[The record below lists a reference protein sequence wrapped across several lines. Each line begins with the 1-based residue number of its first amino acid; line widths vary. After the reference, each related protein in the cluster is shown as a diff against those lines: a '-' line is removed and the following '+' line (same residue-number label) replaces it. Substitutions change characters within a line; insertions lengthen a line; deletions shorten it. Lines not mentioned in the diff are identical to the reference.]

1 MQTINVYIPNFRF
14 VAKIEIDNIFTSC
27 ARFVVFIISGFS
39 FLFFLGGGGGYK
51 LTIPI
56 PAAIVQL
63 KTKNLYGGFEIA
75 QIDVESF
82 ETAGHQ
88 TNGMIN

>member
-1 MQTINVYIPNFRF
+1 M
-14 VAKIEIDNIFTSC
+14 AKIQIDNIFTSC
-27 ARFVVFIISGFS
+27 ARFVVFIISGFFFS
-39 FLFFLGGGGGYK
+39 FFFGWRGRLQVND
-51 LTIPI
+51 PI

>member
-27 ARFVVFIISGFS
+27 AHFVVFIISGFFFS
-39 FLFFLGGGGGYK
+39 FFLGGGR
-51 LTIPI
+51 LQVNDPI

-63 KTKNLYGGFEIA
+63 KTKNL
-75 QIDVESF
+75 
-82 ETAGHQ
+82 
-88 TNGMIN
+88 